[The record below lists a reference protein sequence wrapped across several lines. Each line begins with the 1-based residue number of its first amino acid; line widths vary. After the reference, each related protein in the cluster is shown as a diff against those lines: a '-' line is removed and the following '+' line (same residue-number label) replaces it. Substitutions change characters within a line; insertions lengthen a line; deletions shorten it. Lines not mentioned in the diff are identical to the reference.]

1 MKSDH
6 IKDVQR
12 EFNVVFSV
20 PPESSANA
28 GVGFGRIAST
38 WHKVIRN
45 KSVFSYGLVFL
56 ALMSVSILLIR

>member
-12 EFNVVFSV
+12 EFNVVFSA

-28 GVGFGRIAST
+28 AVGVDRIASI
-38 WHKVIRN
+38 WRRVFSY
-45 KSVFSYGLVFL
+45 KSIFSYGLAFL
-56 ALMSVSILLIR
+56 ILVSISVLVTR